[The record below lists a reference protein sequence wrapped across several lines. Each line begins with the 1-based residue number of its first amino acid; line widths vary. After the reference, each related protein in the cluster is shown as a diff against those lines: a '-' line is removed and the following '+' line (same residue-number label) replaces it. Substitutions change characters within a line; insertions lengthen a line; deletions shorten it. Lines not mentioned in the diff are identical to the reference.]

1 MKPSAKSDEV
11 SGAFIGLQVERSAAG
26 RRGGGRQRAAAA
38 LSKLSGVQLALA
50 ARPNLV
56 CTGAGNGLG
65 IAQRHGHWLAGWSGG
80 GAAGVAA
87 PVLRFHAHDYLRPG
101 AGHRCAPPAL
111 VAQTRRHGAGG
122 GRADW
127 HGHQCRGGCLGIGPS
142 HPGAGAGAGAGFGR
156 QHQAT
161 SELAKAASALINLLA
176 LAVLYALFGGGWAL
190 RAWFGER
197 ARWQA
202 LQHDRALAAL
212 KAQKRQSDLH
222 LSALQAQIEPHFLFN
237 TLASL
242 RALIISD
249 PPAAGQL
256 LDAMTDYLRAA
267 MPAVNHS
274 DKTIGATLGDQLD
287 LCARYLELMRLRL
300 GGRLQYKVSA
310 GDDVRAL
317 EFPPLLILTLVE
329 NAIKHGIEPHS
340 GNGRI
345 ELAARHTDNVLT
357 IEVRDNGAG
366 LQPGT
371 TSGVGLANVR
381 AQLQTRF
388 GKQAGLE
395 LSSGDGW
402 TAAVM
407 RIPLEATDE

>member
-1 MKPSAKSDEV
+1 MKSPGHSSDYRLNEPLPAGVVVDGSARLLRYRNYPVFSWPWLRGRTLFALV
-11 SGAFIGLQVERSAAG
+11 LVTAWASLNGMGIGLLGGPGAGLQVWLHQFCAFMLMTTCG
-26 RRGGGRQRAAAA
+26 P
-38 LSKLSGVQLALA
+38 ALA
-50 ARPNLV
+50 TV
-56 CTGAGNGLG
+56 V
-65 IAQRHGHWLAGWSGG
+65 RHRRWSRRREGMALAVAVLIGMAIS
-80 GAAGVAA
+80 AGVDVWASA
-87 PVLRFHAHDYLRPG
+87 RVTQALEQV
-101 AGHRCAPPAL
+101 PAL
-111 VAQTRRHGAGG
+111 ASAGSI
-122 GRADW
+122 R
-127 HGHQCRGGCLGIGPS
+127 P
-142 HPGAGAGAGAGFGR
+142 
-156 QHQAT
+156 T

-242 RALIISD
+242 RALIASD

-310 GDDVRAL
+310 GDDLRSL

-329 NAIKHGIEPHS
+329 NAIKHGIEPHA

-345 ELAARHTDNVLT
+345 ELAARQADNVLT
-357 IEVRDNGAG
+357 IEVRNNGAG

-388 GKQAGLE
+388 GERAGLE
-395 LSSGDGW
+395 LSSADGW
-402 TAAVM
+402 TVAAM
-407 RIPLEATDE
+407 HIPLEATDE

>member
-1 MKPSAKSDEV
+1 MKLTGERTDYRLDEPLPAGVVVGGSARLLRYRQYPVFSWPWLRGRTLFALV
-11 SGAFIGLQVERSAAG
+11 LVTAWASLNGVGVGLLGGLVPGLQVWLHQFFAFMLMTTCG
-26 RRGGGRQRAAAA
+26 P
-38 LSKLSGVQLALA
+38 ALA
-50 ARPNLV
+50 TLV
-56 CTGAGNGLG
+56 RHRRWSRRREGL
-65 IAQRHGHWLAGWSGG
+65 
-80 GAAGVAA
+80 
-87 PVLRFHAHDYLRPG
+87 
-101 AGHRCAPPAL
+101 AL
-111 VAQTRRHGAGG
+111 VAAVLVGMALSAGVDAWAAVRVTQALEQVPALASAG
-122 GRADW
+122 D
-127 HGHQCRGGCLGIGPS
+127 IGPS
-142 HPGAGAGAGAGFGR
+142 
-156 QHQAT
+156 
-161 SELAKAASALINLLA
+161 SELAKAASAFINLLV

-202 LQHDRALAAL
+202 LQHKKMLADL

-242 RALIISD
+242 RALIASD
-249 PPAAGQL
+249 PPAAEQL

-274 DKTIGATLGDQLD
+274 DKTIGATLGEQLD

-300 GGRLQYKVSA
+300 GGRLQYKISA
-310 GDDVRAL
+310 GDNLRSL

-329 NAIKHGIEPHS
+329 NAIKHGIEPHA
-340 GNGRI
+340 GDGHI
-345 ELAARHTDNVLT
+345 ELAARQADNVLT

-388 GKQAGLE
+388 GERAGLE
-395 LSSGDGW
+395 LSSADGW
-402 TAAVM
+402 TVAAM
-407 RIPLEATDE
+407 HIPLEATDE

>member
-1 MKPSAKSDEV
+1 MKSPGHSSDYRLNEPLPAGVVVDGSARLLRYRNYPVFSWPWLRGRTLFALV
-11 SGAFIGLQVERSAAG
+11 LVTAWASLNGMGIGLLGGPGAGLQVWLHQFCAFMLMTTCG
-26 RRGGGRQRAAAA
+26 P
-38 LSKLSGVQLALA
+38 ALA
-50 ARPNLV
+50 TV
-56 CTGAGNGLG
+56 V
-65 IAQRHGHWLAGWSGG
+65 RHRRWSRRREGM
-80 GAAGVAA
+80 
-87 PVLRFHAHDYLRPG
+87 
-101 AGHRCAPPAL
+101 AL
-111 VAQTRRHGAGG
+111 VAAVLIGMAISAGVDVWASA
-122 GRADW
+122 RVTQALE
-127 HGHQCRGGCLGIGPS
+127 QVPALAS
-142 HPGAGAGAGAGFGR
+142 AGSIR
-156 QHQAT
+156 PT

-249 PPAAGQL
+249 PPAAEQL

-267 MPAVNHS
+267 MPAVNHN
-274 DKTIGATLGDQLD
+274 DKAVGAILGDQLD